1 MSFELTSRQ
10 NRQEDIKK
18 GLAFIQSSLPFLGSQ
33 KEYEIFV
40 QRLIRNL
47 YNEGNDLY
55 KEGLKNDS
63 INQYSEALSLASYA
77 ASEDIVIN
85 SETLG
90 RLHVNRASCFL
101 AMGLHEEA
109 LKDCEEALCIN
120 DKNLRALY
128 CKAKALFI
136 LQRYKEAYEAVAKCS
151 LLAPKDER
159 VIKLTQ
165 ELALK
170 LGLKIRKAYVR
181 AQPSSPGTCMDAAEK
196 TDCDL
201 DELESDLPE
210 VDECESPLPSFSSLN
225 ITSEILGAPSPIP
238 VSPASPSV
246 CLETVPEVGL
256 FPSAIASSETCT
268 LFPVSNFQDEVI
280 GDELDRIL
288 DAVPTS
294 NSLLTSNAVPG
305 SIQIDPFTSMDP
317 LSAFS
322 SYPVPNMYAHSIMP
336 TLNSFSH
343 HLSLSLSGPQGD
355 VSSLDYMSG
364 IPKIKPIDVTPFQV
378 NDAVCHLQNENSI
391 DALASHKM
399 APLSESFVN
408 GGPVSGAN
416 FLKMINPLEDTHE
429 FRQACQLCFTKA
441 GSKIQSYNYQP
452 KLEHNCKKDIFIGRI
467 KNSADESWKKIR
479 PRPTKNQYAGQYYIC
494 KDVAQGME
502 CTYLGNCTFAY
513 CQEEI
518 DVWTLERKGTFCRET
533 LFGGSGEVNLTIPHL
548 LQEYSGNFVFL
559 CEKCFDNK
567 PRIISQQSKE
577 NPSCCSYPVSR
588 HSFEENKCLVHMFKD
603 TVVKY
608 CKIRPF
614 NIQYVLDL
622 CRHEVRYGC
631 LREDECFYAH
641 SLVELRVW
649 AIQKEIKGMTFD
661 KIVLESQKYWAKD
674 SNALKPQLLNMQNNP
689 ALPNLNVKFVCG
701 SCWRNGQVIEA
712 DKNRKYCSAKARH
725 TWVKD
730 RQVVLAMSNAH
741 SSVRNAKKW
750 ISIRPCPTR
759 KPLPVQFELCH
770 HILNDKKCQFIGNC
784 AFAHSQEEKEIWTF
798 MKDQGIQDMEQ
809 LYEKL
814 NCKKTQ
820 SANEFSSQANKQI
833 HLPTD
838 YAEITVD
845 FHCWLCGKSFNS
857 DRQWKMHI
865 SSEKHKERVF
875 HSEDDQNI
883 WQHRFPTGC
892 FSVCKRFLS
901 GSCPDGEK
909 CRYAHG
915 NAELEEWEERSKV
928 LRQKLEKAR
937 KDQLISADDND
948 FGKYSFLINAFNQ
961 SGNYCGK

>member
-181 AQPSSPGTCMDAAEK
+181 AQRFLCSI
-196 TDCDL
+196 L
-201 DELESDLPE
+201 DLPE

-294 NSLLTSNAVPG
+294 NSLL
-305 SIQIDPFTSMDP
+305 
-317 LSAFS
+317 
-322 SYPVPNMYAHSIMP
+322 
-336 TLNSFSH
+336 
-343 HLSLSLSGPQGD
+343 
-355 VSSLDYMSG
+355 
-364 IPKIKPIDVTPFQV
+364 V

-838 YAEITVD
+838 YAEIT
-845 FHCWLCGKSFNS
+845 SFNS